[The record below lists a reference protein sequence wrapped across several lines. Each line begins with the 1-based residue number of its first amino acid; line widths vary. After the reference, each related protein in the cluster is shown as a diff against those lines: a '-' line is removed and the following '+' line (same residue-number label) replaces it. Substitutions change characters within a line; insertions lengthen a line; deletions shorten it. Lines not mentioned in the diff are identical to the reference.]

1 MENTAAVG
9 WGGLPSAAP
18 IAAGTGRTAEGRIR
32 TGPMS
37 GYGTSAHV
45 RRLRSETMSPAR
57 LARRLPDGAFGVPR
71 GKVFKIASFQLFPA
85 RNSFGCMHQR
95 VFAQETDMAIC
106 DSPLPA
112 PSKQLKTCDFEHF
125 GPEKETAAARPSAS
139 RRMACAPP
147 AAKAERRCRK
157 GRGVQRRRAG
167 GRSMRGFALFG
178 YAMTPWARSSSA
190 TAGKGSGSG
199 ASGV

>member
-1 MENTAAVG
+1 MENTSAVG

-45 RRLRSETMSPAR
+45 RRLCSETMSPAR

-85 RNSFGCMHQR
+85 RNTFGRMHQR

-112 PSKQLKTCDFEHF
+112 PSKQLKTCDFNTS
-125 GPEKETAAARPSAS
+125 GRKKKQ
-139 RRMACAPP
+139 PP
-147 AAKAERRCRK
+147 RDP
-157 GRGVQRRRAG
+157 RRAG
-167 GRSMRGFALFG
+167 GWRARRLPRRRSTVAGRAGASNADARGGVEACAG
-178 YAMTPWARSSSA
+178 SRCSA
-190 TAGKGSGSG
+190 TL
-199 ASGV
+199 